1 MKVKLWI
8 DIGAVPITL
17 EIPEGTDI
25 ENDYSRY
32 APEIL
37 EAAARNLK
45 ESNINDVTL
54 IGRIEQL

>member
-8 DIGAVPITL
+8 DIGPVAITL

-25 ENDYSRY
+25 ENDYGRY

-37 EAAARNLK
+37 EAVAQNLK

-54 IGRIEQL
+54 IGRIE